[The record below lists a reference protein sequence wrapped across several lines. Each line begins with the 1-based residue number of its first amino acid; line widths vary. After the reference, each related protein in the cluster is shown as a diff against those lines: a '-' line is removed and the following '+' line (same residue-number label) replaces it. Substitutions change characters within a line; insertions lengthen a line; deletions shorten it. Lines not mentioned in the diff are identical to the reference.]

1 MSPLLRQL
9 FDSWLETVLTIDVG
23 RLSRASTGALAESP
37 PREPWALAGRGWR
50 HGPCLRATSR
60 RRLSVC
66 NHQERTDDL
75 SFAAR
80 HAPYELLER
89 RGFAAHPCAAREL
102 EQRQTSSGG
111 AIKKASS
118 LASAEE
124 LRRRQVEAARLPDG
138 GKQLSSAV
146 AAQLVAEQVDSPMHS
161 LEGSSAVL
169 TPLGSL
175 PCRLSSFLACTPER
189 AHSQPQLGSLQ

>member
-1 MSPLLRQL
+1 MCIYRSP
-9 FDSWLETVLTIDVG
+9 
-23 RLSRASTGALAESP
+23 LAESP
-37 PREPWALAGRGWR
+37 TSEPWALAGRGWR
-50 HGPCLRATSR
+50 HGPCLRAASR
-60 RRLSVC
+60 GRLSVC
-66 NHQERTDDL
+66 NRQERTDDL

-146 AAQLVAEQVDSPMHS
+146 AAQLVAEQVDSPM
-161 LEGSSAVL
+161 
-169 TPLGSL
+169 
-175 PCRLSSFLACTPER
+175 
-189 AHSQPQLGSLQ
+189 QP

>member
-1 MSPLLRQL
+1 MSAACLFAGSSRQRAPLRPQSPSAVFPLLRQL
-9 FDSWLETVLTIDVG
+9 FDSWSETVLTIDVG
-23 RLSRASTGALAESP
+23 RLACASTGAL
-37 PREPWALAGRGWR
+37 
-50 HGPCLRATSR
+50 SR
-60 RRLSVC
+60 RALPLSPGPSLGEGGAMDPASERPQEEGSSVC
-66 NHQERTDDL
+66 NRQERTDDL

-111 AIKKASS
+111 ATKKASS

-146 AAQLVAEQVDSPMHS
+146 AAQLVAEQVDSPM
-161 LEGSSAVL
+161 
-169 TPLGSL
+169 
-175 PCRLSSFLACTPER
+175 
-189 AHSQPQLGSLQ
+189 QP